1 MKLYHYVHCPFCLR
15 VRFSLGFLKL
25 KYESIVL
32 AYEDEATPVKLTGK
46 KMLPIL
52 LKDDGSAMNE
62 SLDIIQFI
70 DQKNLLRN
78 EKYLHL
84 QSEIDKL
91 LNEIGANVHSLCMPY
106 WIYTPEFNETNR
118 RYFQKKK
125 EEKRGPFHL
134 LIQNKDQYI
143 NALNGIL
150 INLEKDL
157 SPFYKSQ
164 QLTIVDIMLAS
175 HLWGMYIF
183 PEFQF
188 SEKMHQYLQSV
199 KNQCQFDYHGDFWKN
214 A

>member
-78 EKYLHL
+78 ENYLHL